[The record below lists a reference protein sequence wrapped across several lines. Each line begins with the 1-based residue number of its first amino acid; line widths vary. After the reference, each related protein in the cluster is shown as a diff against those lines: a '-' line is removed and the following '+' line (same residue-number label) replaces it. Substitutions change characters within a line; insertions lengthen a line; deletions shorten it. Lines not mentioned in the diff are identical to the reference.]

1 MGCLN
6 YLIAGVEPQANGN
19 ENPTSAPSG
28 AFQTGNG
35 LINIAANKDE
45 QWVLLTDHLGLAD
58 LRERAAFAT
67 RKDRRRNRLALKSE
81 LEEVLKTRPARDWA
95 KELNRIGVPS
105 GAVLSVPEILEMPQ
119 VADRG
124 FLNTF
129 EDVPGVGRDIQVA
142 TTGIK
147 LNGAA
152 PAVETPPPILGEHN
166 QEIWR
171 DLGFTPD
178 DIKELKR
185 NRVI

>member
-1 MGCLN
+1 M
-6 YLIAGVEPQANGN
+6 
-19 ENPTSAPSG
+19 
-28 AFQTGNG
+28 
-35 LINIAANKDE
+35 
-45 QWVLLTDHLGLAD
+45 
-58 LRERAAFAT
+58 
-67 RKDRRRNRLALKSE
+67 LKP
-81 LEEVLKTRPARDWA
+81 RPARDWA

-152 PAVETPPPILGEHN
+152 PAVETPHQLSVNTTRNLAGSG
-166 QEIWR
+166 
-171 DLGFTPD
+171 LTPD